1 MFEWLGI
8 SAVNPALLWG
18 SLAVAS
24 PIIIHLLSKRKFKVV
39 DWAAMDFLIEADKR
53 NRRRVRMEQ
62 LILLLLRCL
71 ACLLIALL
79 VARPFF
85 SSQGLASAML
95 ADSSFER
102 IIVIDDSPSM
112 QLQSDGK
119 ITFDEMKKGLVTFVR
134 DLSRE
139 RSRDTL
145 TIRLTSEPDK
155 PTLDGASLTADNV
168 ENIVQTLEELKPS
181 DLPANLGPALLA
193 VEKSFEETSGPTNRI
208 VYVITDMRKRDW
220 GNLAPPAAPAEGAP
234 ATTPEAAPPEST
246 ESNKDQDV
254 AGIIKRLSE
263 KTSEFM
269 VVDVGAEATENL
281 SVVGIVARNK
291 AIVRGVDAEFAV
303 LVRNS
308 GTLTANDV
316 ELVFGAGESV
326 EKRARIEAIA
336 PGETLAVPVQFKF
349 EEIGSVPVTVSLPAD
364 PLPPDNTRHFAA
376 RVREGISVL
385 VVNGDPSSD
394 KERSE
399 TYFLKVALRP
409 SDRVRLGFAVEEVTE
424 NQFEAMDISRF
435 QVIILANLYRVT
447 EDRAAALDRWVNE
460 GGGLIFYL
468 GDQVD
473 DAAYNT
479 TLYKDGKGLIPARL
493 ESVRGDETERT
504 WIHLDIEDANHPV
517 IGNFADELLRP
528 PAASVKMVRW
538 WHLVV
543 DVEALKAGKVS
554 VPMRFGDTDNAPAF
568 VEQGYGR
575 GRVLMVGTPID
586 GDWNDWPNF
595 ASYLPIA
602 AMYAEHMARDT
613 VGEGTILTG
622 MPINYVV
629 DPTRYLLEGT
639 IRPKLAD
646 AAANEPTSV
655 AAESI
660 EEGKRLVIQ
669 YPNVKRAGFYNLE
682 LTTRD
687 NQPTGVLY
695 AANIEGDEGL
705 LVKVNEDEFRKRMGD
720 ANVKLVSGQAS
731 LNAGT
736 TGARSEFWRTVLIAL
751 AIALCLEQFLAWSF
765 GRRR

>member
-1 MFEWLGI
+1 MFNWLGI

-18 SLAVAS
+18 ALAIAS
-24 PIIIHLLSKRKFKVV
+24 PIIIHLLSKRKFKVI

-95 ADSSFER
+95 ADSNFER
-102 IIVIDDSPSM
+102 IVIVDDSPSM
-112 QLQSDGK
+112 QLQADGK

-139 RSRDTL
+139 RSRDTITL
-145 TIRLTSEPDK
+145 RLTSEPDK
-155 PTLDGASLTADNV
+155 PVFSGASLASDNV
-168 ENIVQTLEELKPS
+168 ENLVQTLEELKAS
-181 DLPANLGPALLA
+181 DMTANLGPALLA
-193 VEKSFEETSGPTNRI
+193 VEKSFEEASGPGNRI
-208 VYVITDMRKRDW
+208 VYLITDMRKRDW
-220 GNLAPPAAPAEGAP
+220 GSLAPPAAPVPAAP
-234 ATTPEAAPPEST
+234 AAGALEGPMPDAEKS
-246 ESNKDQDV
+246 KDQDV

-269 VVDVGAEATENL
+269 VVDVGAEAVENL
-281 SVVGIVARNK
+281 AIVGIVARNK
-291 AIVRGVDAEFAV
+291 AIVRGVDAEFSI

-308 GTLTANDV
+308 GSLTAGDV

-326 EKRARIEAIA
+326 EQRTRIESIA
-336 PGETLAVPVQFKF
+336 PGETLAVPVSFKF

-376 RVREGISVL
+376 RVRDGIAVL
-385 VVNGDPSSD
+385 VVNGAPDSD
-394 KERSE
+394 KEKSE
-399 TYFLKVALRP
+399 TYFLSRALLP
-409 SDRVRLGFAVEEVTE
+409 SERVRLGFSVEEVTE

-447 EDRAAALDRWVNE
+447 DDRNTALDTWVKN

-473 DAAYNT
+473 DAIYNQ
-479 TLYKDGKGLIPARL
+479 TLYKDGAGLLPARL
-493 ESVRGDETERT
+493 EAVRGDETERS
-504 WIHLDIEDANHPV
+504 WVYLDIEDANHPV
-517 IGNFADELLRP
+517 IGSFAEELLRP
-528 PAASVKMVRW
+528 LIGAVKVFRW
-538 WHLVV
+538 WHLLV
-543 DVEALKAGKVS
+543 DEKALKAGKVS
-554 VPMRFGDTDNAPAF
+554 VPMRFSKDADNSPAF
-568 VEQGYGR
+568 VEQGYGK
-575 GRVLMVGTPID
+575 GRVLLVATPVD
-586 GDWNDWPNF
+586 GDWNDWPSI
-595 ASYLPIA
+595 ASYLPMV

-613 VGEGTILTG
+613 VGEGTIIAG
-622 MPINYVV
+622 MPI
-629 DPTRYLLEGT
+629 RYDL
-639 IRPKLAD
+639 D
-646 AAANEPTSV
+646 AARFMLDARIIPLRAGGEPEPAPAV
-655 AAESI
+655 
-660 EEGKRLVIQ
+660 EEGSRNVVI
-669 YPNVKRAGFYNLE
+669 YPVKSAGFYNLE

-687 NQPTGVLY
+687 NQTAPLLF
-695 AANIEGDEGL
+695 AANIESDEGQL
-705 LVKVNEDEFRKRMGD
+705 AKVDEEEFKKRMGD

-736 TGARSEFWRTVLIAL
+736 TGARSEFWRTVLIVL
-751 AIALCLEQFLAWSF
+751 VLALCVEQFLAWTF